1 MLIGVSTIRN
11 EEGRRTYQSQAG
23 AMGFISTVATTKA
36 IYVRAHTLQYA
47 RLDKSS
53 IQTFLSVI
61 ALGPLL
67 RGPIEI
73 RGNNRP
79 TFLYEDNFQSGLHI
93 HNTTL
98 MKVPSRDTFGA
109 GGLEKVVYRLE
120 FHFFLPRIRNIF

>member
-1 MLIGVSTIRN
+1 
-11 EEGRRTYQSQAG
+11 
-23 AMGFISTVATTKA
+23 MGFISTVATTKA

-67 RGPIEI
+67 RWPIEI

-93 HNTTL
+93 HNTTFNESA
-98 MKVPSRDTFGA
+98 VPRYLRG
-109 GGLEKVVYRLE
+109 GGLRKGGVPTGVS
-120 FHFFLPRIRNIF
+120 FFST